1 MFLLKLI
8 YKPFLIMFLLV
19 FNFAVA
25 LLAILAKAGSICW
38 AVFIW
43 LIIGILIYSVIHQ
56 QWTEFAIA
64 FCIGFATCLGAS
76 AIMTLGFIADAINEK
91 LLELLAA

>member
-8 YKPFLIMFLLV
+8 YKPFLIMFLLL
-19 FNFAVA
+19 FNFTVA
-25 LLAILAKAGSICW
+25 LLTILAKAGSFCW

-43 LIIGILIYSVIHQ
+43 FIIGILIYSVIHQ

-64 FCIGFATCLGAS
+64 FCIGFATYLGAS
-76 AIMTLGFIADAINEK
+76 AIMTLGFIADTVNEK

>member
-8 YKPFLIMFLLV
+8 YKPFLIMFLLL
-19 FNFAVA
+19 FNFTVA
-25 LLAILAKAGSICW
+25 LLTIIAKAGSFCW

-43 LIIGILIYSVIHQ
+43 FIIGILIYSVIHQ

-64 FCIGFATCLGAS
+64 FCIGFVTYLGAS
-76 AIMTLGFIADAINEK
+76 AIMTLGFIADTINEK
-91 LLELLAA
+91 LLELIAA

>member
-8 YKPFLIMFLLV
+8 YKPFLIMFLLL
-19 FNFAVA
+19 FNFTVA
-25 LLAILAKAGSICW
+25 LLTILAKAGSFCW
-38 AVFIW
+38 SIFIW
-43 LIIGILIYSVIHQ
+43 LIIGILIYSAIHQ

-64 FCIGFATCLGAS
+64 FCIGFATYLGAS
-76 AIMTLGFIADAINEK
+76 AIMTLGFIANTVNEK